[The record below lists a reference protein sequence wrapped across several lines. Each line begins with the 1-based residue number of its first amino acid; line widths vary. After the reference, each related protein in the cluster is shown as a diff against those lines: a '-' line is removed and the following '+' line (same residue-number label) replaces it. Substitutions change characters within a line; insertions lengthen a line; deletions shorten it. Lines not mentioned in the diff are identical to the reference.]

1 MGAALGALLGS
12 DVGQK
17 VGPLVGFNVSTT
29 VVSTLTTDW
38 GEMKSCAAAD
48 SSRRR
53 REPAVQLSSVVCAM
67 RSEAQSP
74 ESTFDWKNALSAS
87 LTVWS
92 VEPSSREK
100 SDDAYAVNRIEN
112 RAETVSSGSVAFVP
126 FGEHMASMLASLSML
141 AALDPL
147 CAINASM

>member
-1 MGAALGALLGS
+1 MQGRCDALGDGEGS

-29 VVSTLTTDW
+29 VVSTLMTAW

-53 REPAVQLSSVVCAM
+53 WEPEVQLSSVVCAM

-87 LTVWS
+87 LTV
-92 VEPSSREK
+92 
-100 SDDAYAVNRIEN
+100 
-112 RAETVSSGSVAFVP
+112 
-126 FGEHMASMLASLSML
+126 
-141 AALDPL
+141 
-147 CAINASM
+147 